1 MGKAAVKYGELY
13 NALYRAG
20 YHAKEKNHGR
30 RFIKPLLKHYNFETI
45 LDCGCSN
52 GVTTK
57 LFQGNGKKA
66 FGIDVSNIAI
76 RYAQE
81 KYGTINC
88 NEASVLDIPF
98 KDNFFDAVFSC
109 DMLEHLIESDIDQAI
124 SEIQRVGKKYLFMK
138 ISDTREGNN
147 EFTEKIHAQGLFTDI
162 KNLHLTVK
170 PLSWW
175 INKFTRGG
183 EWKQGAPILDM
194 LVFYATN

>member
-1 MGKAAVKYGELY
+1 
-13 NALYRAG
+13 
-20 YHAKEKNHGR
+20 
-30 RFIKPLLKHYNFETI
+30 
-45 LDCGCSN
+45 
-52 GVTTK
+52 
-57 LFQGNGKKA
+57 
-66 FGIDVSNIAI
+66 
-76 RYAQE
+76 
-81 KYGTINC
+81 
-88 NEASVLDIPF
+88 
-98 KDNFFDAVFSC
+98 
-109 DMLEHLIESDIDQAI
+109 MLEHLIESDIDQAI

-194 LVFYATN
+194 LVFHATN